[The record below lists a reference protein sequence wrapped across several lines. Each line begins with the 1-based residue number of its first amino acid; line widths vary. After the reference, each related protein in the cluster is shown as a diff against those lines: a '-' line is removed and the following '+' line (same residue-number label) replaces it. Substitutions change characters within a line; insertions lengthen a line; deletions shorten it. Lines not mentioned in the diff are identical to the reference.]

1 MDKKIKLKPCPFCG
15 SKDIRTGSTGCSFGV
30 DIYVKCCICGAKM
43 QICEEYGEEEMV
55 KRWNTRT

>member
-15 SKDIRTGSTGCSFGV
+15 SKDIRTGSIGCSFGV
-30 DIYVKCCICGAKM
+30 DIYVKCCTCGAKM
-43 QICEEYGEEEMV
+43 QICKEYGEEEMI